1 MISAKQLYDTLHYY
15 FHNKYK
21 NEELDTCQS
30 NLKTA
35 MQKCTNY
42 FSRS

>member
-1 MISAKQLYDTLHYY
+1 MNSAKHLYDILHYY

-21 NEELDTCQS
+21 NEKVDTCQS

-35 MQKCTNY
+35 MQKCTYY
-42 FSRS
+42 FSRA